1 MRKAC
6 LCFLFFIFL
15 CHLGYAQQ
23 VAITMDSNTET
34 AVKEYNNNQ
43 LAQTMIPVYTIQFK
57 ITSDRHEMEREL
69 ATFRNEYNLKPKW
82 SQKGPYYYL
91 KAGAYRTKL
100 EGYADMKAI
109 STKYPGALF
118 IVEKVKKQLILD

>member
-1 MRKAC
+1 
-6 LCFLFFIFL
+6 
-15 CHLGYAQQ
+15 
-23 VAITMDSNTET
+23 MDS
-34 AVKEYNNNQ
+34 
-43 LAQTMIPVYTIQFK
+43 
-57 ITSDRHEMEREL
+57 
-69 ATFRNEYNLKPKW
+69 
-82 SQKGPYYYL
+82 KGPYYYL